1 MNVVRASIP
10 DCLCLQPR
18 VFPDERGF
26 FFESYNERE
35 LAKLGVNYKFV
46 QDNHSRSGKN
56 VLRGLHYQ
64 IGQAQGKLVRV
75 ASGEI
80 FDVAVDLR
88 RSSPYFGKW
97 TGLRLSSENKTVFWI
112 PPGFAHGFVALSESA
127 DLLYKATDFYAAE
140 YERTIQWNDPDLKI
154 EWPIDVPPIMSD
166 KDRAGMLFRAAETFA

>member
-1 MNVVRASIP
+1 MNVVPASIP
-10 DCLCLQPR
+10 DCLSLQPR

-46 QDNHSRSGKN
+46 QDNHSRSAKN

-97 TGLRLSSENKTVFWI
+97 TGLRLSSENKTMFWI
-112 PPGFAHGFVALSESA
+112 PPGFAHGFVALSDTA

-154 EWPIDVPPIMSD
+154 EWPIDVPPIVSD
-166 KDRAGMLFRAAETFA
+166 KDRAGMLFREAETFA